1 MTEAGPSPVSGATRL
16 FFIDWLRVIAT
27 GLIFAY
33 HCARPFDD
41 FEAWHIKNDALTAA
55 FTYPMGIASQFV
67 MPLFWLLSGMG
78 MWLALQVMPTV
89 AFLRRRFVRLLVPV
103 MTVGWLVLCPPQ
115 VYIEATTDQR
125 YKAPPFV
132 GTFWEFLPRYF
143 TGGAYGFGGWFPVAG
158 LHLWYLFYLALFT
171 LASLPLLRYLTSDTG
186 RRVVARLAAAA
197 DRWWLLPVLGVPLL
211 ATEVLLPPGIPILSW
226 AEGGWR
232 LGTHWMFLILG
243 FVLGSDVRLRAAA
256 QKWRRLWLTL
266 GLATLVPLLFLAMTI
281 GDLAWGTPDFAF
293 QWALRTINGW
303 LCLLAI
309 VGYGSRYLHRGS
321 NWLRATGELVL
332 PFYVLHQT
340 AIVLLVYVIRDW
352 PLPIVVAYPLL
363 MAVAFLVCAAGCLV
377 VRRYRVLRFLFGMS
391 KPHPRA
397 ASGERRSPLPAT
409 E

>member
-1 MTEAGPSPVSGATRL
+1 MSEARTSPSGGSARL

-27 GLIFAY
+27 ALIFAY

-41 FEAWHIKNDALTAA
+41 FEAWHIKYGDLTAM

-78 MWLALQVMPTV
+78 MWLALQVMPTM
-89 AFLRRRFVRLLVPV
+89 AFLRRRLVRLLVPV

-115 VYIEATTDQR
+115 VYIESTTDQHYR
-125 YKAPPFV
+125 APPFV
-132 GTFWEFLPRYF
+132 GTFWEFVPHYF

-171 LASLPLLRYLTSDTG
+171 LVSLPLLRYLSGATG
-186 RRVVARLAAAA
+186 RRVVARLASSA
-197 DRWWLLPVLGVPLL
+197 DGWWVLPVLGLPLL

-226 AEGGWR
+226 PEGGWR
-232 LGTHWMFLILG
+232 LGTYGMILVLG

-256 QKWRRLWLTL
+256 QKWRRLWLA
-266 GLATLVPLLFLAMTI
+266 LAVTTLVPLLFLAMTI
-281 GDLAWGTPDFAF
+281 GELAWGTTDFAF
-293 QWALRTINGW
+293 QWALRTMNGW

-309 VGYGSRYLHRGS
+309 IGYGSRYLHRPTR
-321 NWLRATGELVL
+321 WLRAAGELVL

-340 AIVLLVYVIRDW
+340 AIVLLVHGIRDW
-352 PLPIVVAYPLL
+352 PLPIIVAYPLVL
-363 MAVAFLVCAAGCLV
+363 TVAFLACAGGCLI
-377 VRRYRVLRFLFGMS
+377 VRRYRVLRFLFGMPG
-391 KPHPRA
+391 PHPRT
-397 ASGERRSPLPAT
+397 ASGDRRSPLPAA